1 MVFSKVKPDSLVE
14 NVVNQIEQSI
24 VDGFFKP
31 GEKLPHVQELQ
42 ESLGTSRGT
51 MREALRIL
59 GQKGLIE
66 VRKGTKG
73 GVFVREATTEPLA
86 QGLALLIRQR
96 RISVDDLAEFRQ
108 VIESGLIRLV
118 SKKIRKKDLKE
129 LRKVLKQFKTC
140 VKKGAEGWPGF
151 LDAEVKLR
159 KTLIRMTG
167 NPMYEA
173 VLFPIHENIFA
184 YAYEVPGS
192 DAEIEEA
199 YTDWCN
205 IVDALESNDA
215 ERAALITREH
225 IARYAKRI
233 KKSMGQTKH
242 RLRTDRRRA
251 GPARRVAGDSR

>member
-1 MVFSKVKPDSLVE
+1 MVFSRVKPDSLVE

-31 GEKLPHVQELQ
+31 GEKLPHVRELQ

-118 SKKIRKKDLKE
+118 SKKIKKKDINELKKI
-129 LRKVLKQFKTC
+129 LAQFKTC
-140 VKKGAEGWPGF
+140 VAKGAEGWPDF
-151 LDAEVKLR
+151 LDAEVNLR

-184 YAYEVPGS
+184 YAYHVPGR

-205 IVDALESNDA
+205 IVAALVSNDA

-225 IARYAKRI
+225 IARYAARI
-233 KKSMGQTKH
+233 KNNMEQATH
-242 RLRTDRRRA
+242 RQRSGRCRT
-251 GPARRVAGDSR
+251 GPAHRTASGSG

>member
-1 MVFSKVKPDSLVE
+1 MVFSRVKPDSLVE
-14 NVVNQIEQSI
+14 NVVDQIEQSI

-31 GEKLPHVQELQ
+31 GEKLPHVRELQ
-42 ESLGTSRGT
+42 DSLGTSRGT

-86 QGLALLIRQR
+86 QSLALLIRQR

-118 SKKIRKKDLKE
+118 SKKIKKKDITELKE
-129 LRKVLKQFKTC
+129 IVEHFKTC
-140 VKKGAEGWPGF
+140 VAKGAEGWADF
-151 LDAEVKLR
+151 LDAEVNLR

-184 YAYEVPGS
+184 YAYQVPGQE
-192 DAEIEEA
+192 ARIEEA
-199 YTDWCN
+199 YTDWRK
-205 IVDALESNDA
+205 IVEALESNDA

-225 IARYAKRI
+225 IARYAARI
-233 KKSMGQTKH
+233 KKSMGQAP
-242 RLRTDRRRA
+242 RPRESDRGRT
-251 GPARRVAGDSR
+251 GPAHRIAGGPR

>member
-24 VDGFFKP
+24 IDGFFQP
-31 GEKLPHVQELQ
+31 GQKLPHVRDLQ
-42 ESLGTSRGT
+42 EALGTSRGT

-118 SKKIRKKDLKE
+118 SKKIRKKDINELK
-129 LRKVLKQFKTC
+129 KILKQFKTC
-140 VKKGAEGWPGF
+140 VRKGAEGWPGF
-151 LDAEVKLR
+151 LDAEVNLR

-184 YAYEVPGS
+184 YAYEVPGK
-192 DAEIEEA
+192 DAAIEEA
-199 YTDWCN
+199 YTDWCK
-205 IVDALESNDA
+205 IVDALERSDA
-215 ERAALITREH
+215 ERAAHITREH
-225 IARYAKRI
+225 IARYAARI
-233 KKSMGQTKH
+233 KKSMGQARHHPKTH
-242 RLRTDRRRA
+242 RRRT
-251 GPARRVAGDSR
+251 GPAQRMGSGSG